1 LKEFTRKTILFLSI
15 ITCVWACTLEEE
27 IYTRDPSA
35 KLIFSENAVVFD
47 TIYTALPSITR
58 WLTVYNPN
66 RRAITIDNVYLGNPA
81 DSPYEVIVNG
91 RPLANARNLRLL
103 GGDSL
108 LILVKAAINPRNENL
123 PFIVYDSLMF
133 HTNGNLQNVKLLAW
147 GQDVSFVR
155 YKDFLSVCNSTWT
168 AGKPYVLMDS
178 LRVVSGCKLTLEAGT
193 QVYSRPGAKILVEGS
208 LDIKGT
214 ADKRVILA
222 DFRQL
227 KDNAPGQ
234 WGGLVFRESS
244 RDSYIRGVE
253 IRNATI
259 GLDVQISDED
269 ALPDVTIENTLIKNM
284 LQSGINAI
292 DADIALINTLI
303 TNCVSTLINVR
314 GGGNYTCRHC
324 TFANYSFDFG
334 RELPAVLLSNAYR
347 DVTQGVQFVR
357 PLSWVMQNSIIWG
370 GSNFTDELRLDR
382 NPAALFTIEA
392 SHSLIRT
399 RLPEMFT
406 GNNNLLNV
414 PPRPLF
420 VDPSI
425 LNFRPDSLSP
435 LINAGMPLGTLED
448 ITGKKRGDKP
458 DIGAYER

>member
-1 LKEFTRKTILFLSI
+1 
-15 ITCVWACTLEEE
+15 
-27 IYTRDPSA
+27 
-35 KLIFSENAVVFD
+35 
-47 TIYTALPSITR
+47 
-58 WLTVYNPN
+58 
-66 RRAITIDNVYLGNPA
+66 
-81 DSPYEVIVNG
+81 
-91 RPLANARNLRLL
+91 
-103 GGDSL
+103 
-108 LILVKAAINPRNENL
+108 
-123 PFIVYDSLMF
+123 
-133 HTNGNLQNVKLLAW
+133 
-147 GQDVSFVR
+147 
-155 YKDFLSVCNSTWT
+155 
-168 AGKPYVLMDS
+168 
-178 LRVVSGCKLTLEAGT
+178 
-193 QVYSRPGAKILVEGS
+193 
-208 LDIKGT
+208 
-214 ADKRVILA
+214 
-222 DFRQL
+222 
-227 KDNAPGQ
+227 
-234 WGGLVFRESS
+234 
-244 RDSYIRGVE
+244 
-253 IRNATI
+253 
-259 GLDVQISDED
+259 
-269 ALPDVTIENTLIKNM
+269 
-284 LQSGINAI
+284 
-292 DADIALINTLI
+292 
-303 TNCVSTLINVR
+303 LINVR